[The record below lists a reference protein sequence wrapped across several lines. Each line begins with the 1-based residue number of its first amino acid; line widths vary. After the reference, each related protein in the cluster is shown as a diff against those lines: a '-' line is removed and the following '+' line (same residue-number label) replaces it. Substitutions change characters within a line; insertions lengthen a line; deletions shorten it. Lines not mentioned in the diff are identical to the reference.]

1 MEEKV
6 LSIYDF
12 CLILVGT
19 NKWHHYLSFYVNRPS
34 LGIQMHRPVVF
45 GLQGIVLSR
54 AVQTG
59 PCPNL
64 VAILFGEK
72 ASMHSND
79 AMKFSSFNENLD
91 DS

>member
-1 MEEKV
+1 
-6 LSIYDF
+6 
-12 CLILVGT
+12 
-19 NKWHHYLSFYVNRPS
+19 
-34 LGIQMHRPVVF
+34 MHIPVVF
-45 GLQGIVLSR
+45 GLEGIVLSR

-79 AMKFSSFNENLD
+79 AMKFSSFNKNLD

>member
-1 MEEKV
+1 
-6 LSIYDF
+6 
-12 CLILVGT
+12 
-19 NKWHHYLSFYVNRPS
+19 
-34 LGIQMHRPVVF
+34 MHIPVVF
-45 GLQGIVLSR
+45 GLEGIVLSR

-79 AMKFSSFNENLD
+79 DFSASFNFQPLL
-91 DS
+91 S